1 MLLNKY
7 FDLLEWF
14 KDKRSVLVAFSGG
27 VDSTLVAYSAGKVL
41 NGNVLAVTVKM
52 PFISSEELKDAERII
67 SMLKIEHLIV
77 EVDLLGD
84 EHIVKNTPERCYYCK
99 LKIMSKLLETASK
112 YGLRFVVDG
121 TNADDVKSY
130 RPGLKALGEL
140 NIRSPLAEVN
150 MGKRDVRTIARML
163 GLPNADKPS
172 NSCLASRIPYGDRI
186 TLKRL
191 KRIEKAESIIRNL
204 TGIRLVRVRDHGLI
218 ARIEVGRDE
227 RKKLFN
233 EDLLD
238 EVSKRLKRLGYLFVA
253 MELGGY
259 LSGSLDRMVLKKL
272 KE

>member
-1 MLLNKY
+1 M
-7 FDLLEWF
+7 
-14 KDKRSVLVAFSGG
+14 
-27 VDSTLVAYSAGKVL
+27 
-41 NGNVLAVTVKM
+41 
-52 PFISSEELKDAERII
+52 
-67 SMLKIEHLIV
+67 
-77 EVDLLGD
+77 
-84 EHIVKNTPERCYYCK
+84 
-99 LKIMSKLLETASK
+99 
-112 YGLRFVVDG
+112 
-121 TNADDVKSY
+121 
-130 RPGLKALGEL
+130 
-140 NIRSPLAEVN
+140 
-150 MGKRDVRTIARML
+150 
-163 GLPNADKPS
+163 
-172 NSCLASRIPYGDRI
+172 
-186 TLKRL
+186 KRL